1 MSSSDRGPCGE
12 NQPGEQKKQMKQR
25 QISVSTVAYD
35 GYPFT
40 VSFPELERLGV
51 KLVEPA
57 YINGYMVFAEDDFE
71 APAIGAMTA
80 ILRKHGLSCL
90 AISAHMDIGAADAE
104 AMLARRIRFTAEI
117 GARYTITNA
126 TTHDRRQLLLKTLE
140 ANLRLAEKLGVVIA
154 LENPGHGNTNIMMD
168 AERGAELV
176 RSFNSPFLCM
186 NYDTSNAL
194 TCTEGATR
202 PESDIDFAL
211 PVSGHMHLKDVIRAE
226 DRWRYTAIGAGEIDY
241 AKLLA
246 KLKTRPDMPL
256 TLELPLRLRR
266 KFHQDPEREPELT
279 SLPSIAHAIKD
290 SWNCCARAFCDLEM
304 M

>member
-1 MSSSDRGPCGE
+1 
-12 NQPGEQKKQMKQR
+12 MKQR
-25 QISVSTVAYD
+25 EISVSTVVYD

-40 VSFPELERLGV
+40 VSFPELARLGV

-57 YINGYMVFAEDDFE
+57 YINGYMVFAEHDFE
-71 APAIGAMTA
+71 APAIWTMKT
-80 ILRKHGLSCL
+80 LLKEHGLSSI
-90 AISAHMDIGAADAE
+90 AISAHMDIGAANAGE
-104 AMLARRIRFTAEI
+104 MLARRIRFTAEI
-117 GARYTITNA
+117 GARYTITNS

-154 LENPGHGNTNIMMD
+154 LENPGHGNANIMMD
-168 AERGAELV
+168 AERAAELV
-176 RSFNSPFLCM
+176 RSFNSPFLRM

-202 PESDIDFAL
+202 PETDIDFAL
-211 PVSGHMHLKDVIRAE
+211 PLSCHMHLKDVICIE
-226 DRWRYTAIGAGEIDY
+226 DRWRYVAIGSGEIDY

-246 KLKTRPDMPL
+246 KLKPRPDIPL

-266 KFHQDPEREPELT
+266 KFHQEPERELEPS
-279 SLPSIAHAIKD
+279 SLPSISQAIKE
-290 SWNCCARAFCDLEM
+290 SWNCCAAAFGDLEM